1 MYQSIPAAAQKLE
14 IPEQL
19 IESFLAR
26 GWITA
31 VQKNGL
37 TFLPAHQQYRM
48 QFIQHLR
55 EKIHLSDEQVSIVLR
70 YEQPPYSLE
79 LVDAILK
86 THAPAL

>member
-1 MYQSIPAAAQKLE
+1 MYQSIPAVAQKLR

-19 IESFLAR
+19 IEAFLVR

-31 VQKNGL
+31 VERNGV
-37 TFLPAHQQYRM
+37 TFLPAHQQYLM
-48 QFIQHLR
+48 KFIQHLR

-79 LVDAILK
+79 QVEAILRM
-86 THAPAL
+86 HAPAL